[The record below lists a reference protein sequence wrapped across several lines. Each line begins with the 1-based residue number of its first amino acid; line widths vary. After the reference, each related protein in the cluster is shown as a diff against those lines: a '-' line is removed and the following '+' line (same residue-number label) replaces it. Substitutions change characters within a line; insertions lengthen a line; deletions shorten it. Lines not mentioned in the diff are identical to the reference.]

1 LKKIL
6 VVGCGFS
13 GSTIARYLGENGYQ
27 VTAIDKR
34 NHVAGNAYDEENE
47 QGIRIHKYGPHIFHT
62 SNKKVFDWLSRFTEW
77 VEYKHKVKGIL
88 EEGEL
93 VTIPP
98 NLDTVKR
105 LGKQGVLDTIYRP
118 YTKKMWNVDLEELD
132 PSIRKRT
139 AVRDDLNEYYFPD
152 DTYQFMPKDGY
163 SALVDNMLRHKNIEV
178 ELNTTFD
185 KSLENDYVQVFNSMP
200 IDEYYENIYGELP
213 YRSIRFHSVLLP
225 IPSLLPA
232 PVINF
237 THNLPYTRI
246 TEWKKFPNS
255 QNSSKDWSV
264 LTYEEPC
271 DYKENDNERFYPVK
285 DINGQNRERYKKYTE
300 IENTKTTFVGR
311 CGQYVYL
318 DMDQAVSSAL
328 ATAKKFAD

>member
-132 PSIRKRT
+132 ASIRKRT